1 VMVTAK
7 NILITGSPGSGKTT
21 LIDKIAGKLPGQRP
35 VGFYTQEI
43 RQGGTRRGFEAI
55 SFDNTRMI
63 LAHTDIGGIFR
74 LGKYGVDV
82 EGFDRFL
89 EQIDIVGAAGELIV
103 IDEIGKMECFS
114 ARFRQLVTKLL
125 DSDRVVI
132 ATVAEKG
139 GSFIEEVKKRPDI
152 SLIQLTS
159 RNRDQLVD
167 DVLRLFSL

>member
-1 VMVTAK
+1 TAK

-21 LIDKIAGKLPGQRP
+21 LIDKIAGKLPAQRP
-35 VGFYTQEI
+35 AGFYTQEI

-63 LAHTDIGGIFR
+63 LAHTDIGGSFR

-89 EQIDIVGAAGELIV
+89 EQIDIIGAAGELIV

-114 ARFRQLVTKLL
+114 ARFRQLVTKAL

-167 DVLRLFSL
+167 DVLRLLSL